1 MNTKTLQYAKMNLD
15 AFANENGFAI
25 FISQGGLYLQLPNG
39 RNLKI
44 SDDEVEYQAEEYL
57 KSEIELIKF

>member
-15 AFANENGFAI
+15 AFANENGYTS